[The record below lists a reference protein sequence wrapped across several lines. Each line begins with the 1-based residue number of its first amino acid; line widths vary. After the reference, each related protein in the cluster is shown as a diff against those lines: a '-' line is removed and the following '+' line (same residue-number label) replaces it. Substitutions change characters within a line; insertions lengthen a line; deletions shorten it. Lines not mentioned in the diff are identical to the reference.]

1 MCRSIFLENTMN
13 TGFYEVFK
21 GKLDKMKKELKKEL
35 ELAKSDRR
43 KEVLKKLIKEAKS
56 TRDLLKQME
65 KHMGKQTHCPHCG
78 EKL

>member
-1 MCRSIFLENTMN
+1 MN

-43 KEVLKKLIKEAKS
+43 KEWLRRMIKDAKG
-56 TRDLLKQME
+56 TRDLLKEME
-65 KHMGKQTHCPHCG
+65 KHMGKITHCPHCNK
-78 EKL
+78 EL